1 MSLQLSPKSQRLRSR
16 KAEFT
21 HQIIVFRVRQE
32 WFALPIQVAQKVIP
46 LGNLYGGGAGS
57 EVSLTLY
64 QDREI
69 PVLDIQQRIFG
80 TKPIPLL
87 PSQAS
92 SEHPPHSANP
102 SPPVSKGNNTPPLP
116 ERFLLLI
123 QSATDATIGFPIDAQ
138 PMLRRVTESAFV
150 PLSETYLTG
159 GQVRCVKCLIVPAP
173 DQPPIFLLNLDQLL
187 QTQPTLPEA
196 SYTALPSSTR
206 AK

>member
-21 HQIIVFRVRQE
+21 HQLIVFRVRQE

-46 LGNLYGGGAGS
+46 LGNLYGGGVGS
-57 EVSLTLY
+57 DVSLTLY
-64 QDREI
+64 QNREI

-80 TKPIPLL
+80 TKSIPLL
-87 PSQAS
+87 PSQAAA
-92 SEHPPHSANP
+92 SEHPSHSAKL
-102 SPPVSKGNNTPPLP
+102 SPPVPKGNSTAPLP

-159 GQVRCVKCLIVPAP
+159 GRVRCVTCLIVPAP

-187 QTQPTLPEA
+187 QAHPTLPKA
-196 SYTALPSSTR
+196 GNRALPS
-206 AK
+206 